1 MSQTM
6 NNIRRAEGGNTSVAT
21 KPKDFPAML
30 EQYKGEIA
38 RALPKHM
45 NPDRM
50 MRIALTSFRMTPKL
64 ADCDPRSVFAAVIQS
79 SQLGLEVGL
88 MGEAHLVPFGNQC
101 QLIPGYTGLMKLAR
115 NSGLV
120 TDIYAEAVRIKD
132 TFSLKL
138 GMDRSLVHEPLTA
151 PGGFPASDEERGEI
165 VGFYAVGVLKD
176 GSKTFIAMSRAEVLR
191 IRDGSKGYQA
201 AKKYKKESI
210 WDTDFTSMGLKTA
223 IRRLSKW
230 LPKSPEL
237 ATALALDD
245 NAGRQQLN
253 VNDAIDGVFT
263 PIPDDETGEITPV
276 TKVEGETG
284 KGMSLQ
290 QQWDKYDEVLA
301 AFGKVEAENYMPREP
316 RPQASGSAAS
326 SAAPGEKK
334 AATKLEKLDKVVASL
349 REATSIEALDEVY
362 VRAEGE
368 LADAE
373 LEIALREYRKCK
385 DAITNGGNGL
395 FD

>member
-1 MSQTM
+1 MSQTLR
-6 NNIRRAEGGNTSVAT
+6 NIQKSSTAT
-21 KPKDFPAML
+21 KPAEASNFPSML

-38 RALPKHM
+38 RALPKHI

-50 MRIALTSFRMTPKL
+50 MRIALTAFRMTPKL
-64 ADCDPRSVFAAVIQS
+64 GDCDPRSVFAAVIQS

-120 TDIYAEAVRIKD
+120 VDIYAEAVRINDK
-132 TFSLKL
+132 FVLKL
-138 GMDRSLVHEPLTA
+138 GMERDLQHEPLTA
-151 PGGFPASDEERGEI
+151 QGGFPASDEERGEV

-176 GSKTFIAMSRAEVLR
+176 GSRTFVAMSRAEVVK

-201 AKKYKKESI
+201 AKKYKKESP
-210 WDTDFTSMGLKTA
+210 WDTDFGAMGLKTA
-223 IRRLSKW
+223 IRRLCKW

-245 NAGRQQLN
+245 NAGRQSLN
-253 VNDAIDGVFT
+253 VDDAVAGVFT
-263 PIPDDETGEITPV
+263 PVVDLESGEI
-276 TKVEGETG
+276 VEVSGG
-284 KGMSLQ
+284 NLSIQ

-301 AFGKVEAENYMPREP
+301 TYGKKEAENFMPKAP
-316 RPQASGSAAS
+316 RPTTKAAEASAEKASQDAAQAIVGKVVDAL
-326 SAAPGEKK
+326 KK
-334 AATKLEKLDKVVASL
+334 AD
-349 REATSIEALDEVY
+349 SIEALDEVY
-362 VRAEGE
+362 LHAEGI
-368 LADAE
+368 LSDSE
-373 LEIALREYRKCK
+373 LESILGDYRKCK
-385 DAITNGGNGL
+385 EVLLKGKGGL